1 MIVITGYTSKI
12 AQEFVFVSMRENLY
26 DDFYRCRVPADYP
39 YTGAAPVYLPEFKEG
54 WINPAREFPL
64 DASHYL
70 FCQGLLRPKRMQ
82 DQTEAERIEGFEVNL
97 DSIVR
102 ACDAVLATNENAR
115 ICIIGSESAYKGS
128 FDDVYAVS
136 KMLIHSYVERR
147 KLAPEQQIVAISPG
161 IIEDAGM
168 TTRRTD
174 QDRLDFRRAMHPMG
188 RFLKA
193 REVAELA
200 HHLLFHQP
208 YIRNTVI
215 RMNGGQK

>member
-1 MIVITGYTSKI
+1 MIVITGHTSKI
-12 AQEFVFVSMRENLY
+12 AEEFEKAAQSFALVPFDLY
-26 DDFYRCRVPADYP
+26 KCRVPDDDF
-39 YTGAAPVYLPEFKEG
+39 L
-54 WINPAREFPL
+54 L
-64 DASHYL
+64 DANYYL
-70 FCQGLLRPKRMQ
+70 FCQGLLRPKKMQ
-82 DQTEAERIEGFEVNL
+82 DQTEAERTEGFEVNL

-102 ACDAVLATNENAR
+102 ACDAVLAVNESAR

-136 KMLIHSYVERR
+136 KMLIHSYVERK
-147 KLAPEQQIVAISPG
+147 KLAPGQQLVAISPG

-174 QDRLDFRRAMHPMG
+174 QDTLNFRRAMHPMG
-188 RFLKA
+188 RFLQS
-193 REVAELA
+193 REVAEFA

>member
-1 MIVITGYTSKI
+1 MSIGITGWRSKI
-12 AQEFVFVSMRENLY
+12 AEEFRLIL
-26 DDFYRCRVPADYP
+26 
-39 YTGAAPVYLPEFKEG
+39 APDIQVCKET
-54 WINPAREFPL
+54 PC
-64 DASHYL
+64 SHDIDLTHSRYL

-82 DQTEAERIEGFEVNL
+82 DQTEAERTEGFEVNL

-102 ACDAVLATNENAR
+102 ACDEVLAANENAR

-128 FDDVYAVS
+128 YDDVYAVS
-136 KMLIHSYVERR
+136 KMLIHSYVER
-147 KLAPEQQIVAISPG
+147 KPLKSGQQIVAISPG

-168 TTRRTD
+168 TLRRTD
-174 QDRLDFRRAMHPMG
+174 KDRLDMRRNSHPMG
-188 RFLKA
+188 RFLKS

-215 RMNGGQK
+215 RMHGSSK

>member
-1 MIVITGYTSKI
+1 MSIGITGWSTTI
-12 AQEFVFVSMRENLY
+12 AAEFRLIQSPAIQLCREVV
-26 DDFYRCRVPADYP
+26 CRQDIDL
-39 YTGAAPVYLPEFKEG
+39 THS
-54 WINPAREFPL
+54 R
-64 DASHYL
+64 YL

-82 DQTEAERIEGFEVNL
+82 DQTEAERVEGFEVNL

-102 ACDAVLATNENAR
+102 ACDAVLAVNESAR

-128 FDDVYAVS
+128 YDDVYAVS
-136 KMLIHSYVERR
+136 KMLIHSYVER
-147 KLAPEQQIVAISPG
+147 KPLKPGQQIVAISPG

-168 TTRRTD
+168 TLRRKD
-174 QDRLDFRRAMHPMG
+174 KDKLDMRREAHPMG
-188 RFLKA
+188 RFLKS

-215 RMNGGQK
+215 RMHGSSK

>member
-1 MIVITGYTSKI
+1 MIIITGWRSQI
-12 AQEFVFVSMRENLY
+12 AAEFREILSIQNV
-26 DDFYRCRVPADYP
+26 RHGKPCEP
-39 YTGAAPVYLPEFKEG
+39 
-54 WINPAREFPL
+54 NFPL
-64 DASHYL
+64 DAERYL

-82 DQTEAERIEGFEVNL
+82 DQTEEERAEGFEVNL

-102 ACDAVLATNENAR
+102 ACDAVLAVNDNAR

-136 KMLIHSYVERR
+136 KMLIHSYVERKELKPR
-147 KLAPEQQIVAISPG
+147 QQIVAISPG
-161 IIEDAGM
+161 IIEDGGM
-168 TTRRTD
+168 TLRRED
-174 QDRLDFRRAMHPMG
+174 QDRLAQRRDAHPMK
-188 RFLKA
+188 RFLMS

-215 RMNGGQK
+215 RMHGGLK

>member
-1 MIVITGYTSKI
+1 MIAITGYSSKI
-12 AQEFVFVSMRENLY
+12 AQEFETIDAEQNNPPSFY
-26 DDFYRCRVPADYP
+26 TAYRCRVPDD
-39 YTGAAPVYLPEFKEG
+39 
-54 WINPAREFPL
+54 RFPL

-70 FCQGLLRPKRMQ
+70 FCQGLLRPKQMQ
-82 DQTEAERIEGFEVNL
+82 DQTEAERTEGFEVNL

-102 ACDAVLATNENAR
+102 ACNAVLAVNDAAR

-136 KMLIHSYVERR
+136 KMLLHSYVER
-147 KLAPEQQIVAISPG
+147 KALKPGQQIVAISPAM
-161 IIEDAGM
+161 IEDAGM

-174 QDRLDFRRAMHPMG
+174 TDRVAMRREAHPMG
-188 RFLKA
+188 RLLMS

-215 RMNGGQK
+215 RMHGGAK

>member
-1 MIVITGYTSKI
+1 MIVVTGYTSKI
-12 AQEFVFVSMRENLY
+12 AQEFMAMCAIAPGERSDGGVESGWHDGYF
-26 DDFYRCRVPADYP
+26 CRVPDDD
-39 YTGAAPVYLPEFKEG
+39 
-54 WINPAREFPL
+54 FPL
-64 DASHYL
+64 DAERYL

-82 DQTEAERIEGFEVNL
+82 DQTEEERAEGFEVNL

-102 ACDAVLATNENAR
+102 ACDAVLATNATAR

-128 FDDVYAVS
+128 FDDVYAIC
-136 KMLIHSYVERR
+136 KMLIHSYVERK
-147 KLAPEQQIVAISPG
+147 KLAPGQQIVAISPG

-174 QDRLDFRRAMHPMG
+174 QDTLNFRRAMHPMG
-188 RFLKA
+188 RFLQS

-215 RMNGGQK
+215 RVHGGQK

>member
-1 MIVITGYTSKI
+1 MSIGITGWRSKI
-12 AQEFVFVSMRENLY
+12 AEEFRLIL
-26 DDFYRCRVPADYP
+26 
-39 YTGAAPVYLPEFKEG
+39 APDIQVCKET
-54 WINPAREFPL
+54 PC
-64 DASHYL
+64 SHDIDLTHSRYL

-82 DQTEAERIEGFEVNL
+82 DQTEAERTEGFEVNL

-102 ACDAVLATNENAR
+102 ACDEVLAANENAR

-136 KMLIHSYVERR
+136 KMLVHSYVER
-147 KLAPEQQIVAISPG
+147 KPLKPGQQIVAISPG

-168 TTRRTD
+168 TLRRKD
-174 QDRLDFRRAMHPMG
+174 KDKLDMRREAHPMG
-188 RFLKA
+188 RFLMA

-208 YIRNTVI
+208 YLRNTVI
-215 RMNGGQK
+215 RMHGGLK

>member
-1 MIVITGYTSKI
+1 MIVITGWHSQI
-12 AQEFVFVSMRENLY
+12 AVEFRE
-26 DDFYRCRVPADYP
+26 YRKRNFPGMAEQDRCVHGKPCEPD
-39 YTGAAPVYLPEFKEG
+39 
-54 WINPAREFPL
+54 FPL
-64 DASHYL
+64 QATPPGAPLRYL

-102 ACDAVLATNENAR
+102 ACDAVLAANPIAR

-128 FDDVYAVS
+128 FDDVYAIC
-136 KMLIHSYVERR
+136 KMLIHSYVERK
-147 KLAPEQQIVAISPG
+147 KLAPGQQIVAISPS
-161 IIEDAGM
+161 IIEDGGM
-168 TTRRTD
+168 TLRRKD
-174 QDRLDFRRAMHPMG
+174 QDTLDFRRKMHPMG
-188 RFLKA
+188 RFLQA

-200 HHLLFHQP
+200 HHLLFRQP

>member
-1 MIVITGYTSKI
+1 MNEPVFEPPSTLIMTGWNSRI
-12 AQEFVFVSMRENLY
+12 SMEFRA
-26 DDFYRCRVPADYP
+26 R
-39 YTGAAPVYLPEFKEG
+39 LPCG
-54 WINPAREFPL
+54 QTAIRGDALSDRFPL
-64 DASHYL
+64 DAEHYL
-70 FCQGLLRPKRMQ
+70 FCQGLLRPKKMQ

-115 ICIIGSESAYKGS
+115 ICIIGSESAYLGS

-136 KMLIHSYVERR
+136 KMVLHSYVER
-147 KLAPEQQIVAISPG
+147 KALTPGQQIVVISPG
-161 IIEDAGM
+161 IIEDCGM
-168 TTRRTD
+168 TTRRKD
-174 QDRLDFRRAMHPMG
+174 QDTLDFRRAMHPMG

-215 RMNGGQK
+215 RMNGGLK